1 MTKVKILGTAIILS
15 VAVVLPALAEDA
27 RSTHLRRAHNEA
39 RELLVTSPRVQ
50 RIDNSGPALR
60 DPARIGGADA
70 DLHPASS

>member
-15 VAVVLPALAEDA
+15 VAVVLPALAQDA

-60 DPARIGGADA
+60 DPARIGGEDA